1 MSDGGR
7 VMPTRLGFHPCPI
20 DTEPVVAQPE
30 AGQEPE
36 VFGVADCEPV
46 PLAGQRRVPAPLPV
60 PPVRGRRGAFTLGRR
75 GTGSPHESLG
85 PLHGCSPVALV
96 IARDRVGRYPARSHV
111 DRAGSTSLT
120 SWPADAECNNQAYD

>member
-1 MSDGGR
+1 MGGMREGGR
-7 VMPTRLGFHPCPI
+7 VMTTRRGFDRCPM
-20 DTEPVVAQPE
+20 DSESVVAQAE

-75 GTGSPHESLG
+75 GAGSPHESLG
-85 PLHGCSPVALV
+85 PLHSWSPVALV

-111 DRAGSTSLT
+111 ARAAATSPTRCLRAAT
-120 SWPADAECNNQAYD
+120 GR